1 MKDQI
6 YSPEKN
12 SMKNSFIKNIF
23 YSNEKEYIWQECFLT
38 NTNLFWLNEKIF
50 WYHEK
55 EWCNENIFYQIQS
68 YFDWIKINFHIIWIF
83 IFVIFQQLYAAD

>member
-23 YSNEKEYIWQECFLT
+23 YSNEKEYI
-38 NTNLFWLNEKIF
+38 
-50 WYHEK
+50 
-55 EWCNENIFYQIQS
+55 
-68 YFDWIKINFHIIWIF
+68 
-83 IFVIFQQLYAAD
+83 